1 MGLRNACRLL
11 LRGLSFKILNLQSDE
26 VAAVG
31 SRTPPALSAM
41 PATYRRR

>member
-1 MGLRNACRLL
+1 ML

-31 SRTPPALSAM
+31 SSTPPALSAM
-41 PATYRRR
+41 LATYRRK